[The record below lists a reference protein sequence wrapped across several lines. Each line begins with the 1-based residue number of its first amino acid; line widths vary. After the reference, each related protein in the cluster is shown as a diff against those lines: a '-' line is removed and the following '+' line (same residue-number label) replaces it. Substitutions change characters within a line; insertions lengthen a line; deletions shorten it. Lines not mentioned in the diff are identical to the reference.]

1 MRRRWRELTVATLLL
16 AGATGCT
23 QHFQIPEP
31 EGITS
36 VADDPRGVEKWI
48 LQDTYIASKSSLI
61 LALVSD
67 RKEVD
72 APPYIS
78 QTAFM
83 NPSKEAK
90 NILFVN
96 SKDNS
101 SSWLFKGNHQLILE
115 FSTLSVRHGYM
126 PFPMSKKRDE
136 KALYYKVVN
145 HDSNGDG
152 KITRLDSAT
161 LAVSDMMGRNY
172 KELVKD
178 VSRVVSAKE
187 VDDSLIFVY
196 QKAGVGYS
204 LQLSLADFR
213 IVSNKM
219 LPKVGQ

>member
-1 MRRRWRELTVATLLL
+1 MKRRWRELTVATLLL
-16 AGATGCT
+16 AGVTGCT
-23 QHFQIPEP
+23 QHFSIPEP

-36 VADDPRGVEKWI
+36 VADDPRGVEKWT
-48 LQDTYIASKSSLI
+48 LQDTYISSKSSLI

-72 APPYIS
+72 VPVYIS

-96 SKDNS
+96 SKNNS
-101 SSWLFKGNHQLILE
+101 SSWLFKGNNQLILE
-115 FSTLSVRHGYM
+115 FSTLSARQRYIS
-126 PFPMSKKRDE
+126 FPMSQKKDE

-152 KITRLDSAT
+152 KINRLDSAT
-161 LAVSDMMGRNY
+161 LAVSDMFGQNY

-178 VSRVVSAKE
+178 VSHVVLAKE
-187 VDDSLIFVY
+187 VNDNLIFVY